1 MSVRRRLLSSA
12 IAGIVG
18 LSVSGGCSEDRPPVS
33 DEFFRA
39 PDGAPFGFDTDAGG
53 QTCNQPLVDGGPCGC
68 LEISLLTDPPNLYF
82 VLDRSGSMLEANKWE
97 TTRQVVADVVE
108 QIGPRAK
115 FGVAVFPDPASA
127 ACNAGKE
134 VMPMR
139 VGDSPAGTA
148 GPTTKLVIATTNVS
162 ANGGTPTAA
171 TLTSLQPSLQALTGR
186 TFVILATDGG
196 PNCDPNANCDANGCI
211 ANIENADGC
220 PPGGPPNCCTGSP
233 DAESNC
239 LDSTATVDAV
249 AALKAAGIPVYVIG
263 IPGSAPYASLLDQMA
278 TAGGTARAS
287 EPLYYSVGS
296 TDATALEDA
305 LAQVAAK
312 ITATCTF
319 PLSPSPPDPAL
330 LNIYFDGVVVPQD
343 AQNGWTYD
351 GTTLSLTGS
360 ACDEVLS
367 GKVLNLRV
375 IAGCPTV
382 VPR

>member
-1 MSVRRRLLSSA
+1 MRRRLLSSA
-12 IAGIVG
+12 IAGVIG
-18 LSVSGGCSEDRPPVS
+18 LSLSGGCGQDRPPVS
-33 DEFFRA
+33 DDFFQA
-39 PDGAPFGFDTDAGG
+39 PDGSPFGFSTDGGG
-53 QTCNQPLVDGGPCGC
+53 QDCNQALVDGGPCGC
-68 LEISLLTDPPNLYF
+68 LEISLLTDQPNLYF
-82 VLDRSGSMLEANKWE
+82 VLDRSGSMLDSNKWQ

-127 ACNAGKE
+127 SCSAGKQ

-148 GPTTKLVIATTNVS
+148 GPTTHLVIATTNVS
-162 ANGGTPTAA
+162 AEGGTPTAA
-171 TLTSLQPSLQALTGR
+171 TLTALQPSLQALGGR

-196 PNCDPNANCDANGCI
+196 PNCDLAASCDATGCI
-211 ANIENADGC
+211 PNIEDGEGC
-220 PPGGPPNCCTGSP
+220 PPGGPPNCCTGSAG
-233 DAESNC
+233 AELNC
-239 LDSTATVDAV
+239 LDGTATLDAV
-249 AALKAAGIPVYVIG
+249 TALKAANIPVYVIG
-263 IPGSAPYASLLDQMA
+263 IPGSAPYANLLDQMA

-287 EPLYYSVGS
+287 EPLYYSVDT
-296 TDATALEDA
+296 TDSTALEDA

-319 PLSPSPPDPAL
+319 PLSPAPPDPTL
-330 LNIYFDGVVVPQD
+330 LNIYFDNVVVPKD
-343 AQNGWTYD
+343 PENGWSYD
-351 GTTLSLTGS
+351 GSTVTLTGT
-360 ACDEVLS
+360 ACNEVLS